1 MTTSLTKY
9 INMDPDI
16 LGGAPVIKGTRI
28 PIEVIQALLK
38 QGQTIEVIQA
48 GYPQVAP
55 KKIQAIIAALVEI
68 GLDDFKKTH
77 QTQALA

>member
-1 MTTSLTKY
+1 MNISLTKY
-9 INMDPDI
+9 ISMDPDI

-38 QGQTIEVIQA
+38 QGQTIEMIQA

-55 KKIQAIIAALVEI
+55 KKIQAIIAALMEI
-68 GLDDFKKTH
+68 GLDDFKKTYK
-77 QTQALA
+77 TYAAA